1 MIMIMIMIMM
11 MIMIIIIMIKNEL
24 AFCAKAGILQ
34 SFVSTSGRNQ
44 NNFLTDWPK
53 KFQLSQVS
61 FFTGHV

>member
-1 MIMIMIMIMM
+1 
-11 MIMIIIIMIKNEL
+11 MIMIIIIMIKKEL

-34 SFVSTSGRNQ
+34 SFVSACGRNQ

-61 FFTGHV
+61 FFTDHV

>member
-1 MIMIMIMIMM
+1 
-11 MIMIIIIMIKNEL
+11 MIKKKL
-24 AFCAKAGILQ
+24 AFYTKAGILQ

-61 FFTGHV
+61 FFTGHVSSNKDNTRKI

>member
-1 MIMIMIMIMM
+1 MAALESVAYLPFT
-11 MIMIIIIMIKNEL
+11 KEKL

-34 SFVSTSGRNQ
+34 SSVSTCGRNQ